1 MTQQRFKS
9 CPASFRLRCFLHPRA
24 WVNVCSPCS
33 VFMCGTVEL
42 KVKPCFSW
50 GASHSAPGCLVNN
63 PRVGF
68 AAPQPWD
75 KLLPNSL
82 SNECLLRFVLQCNF
96 SFHTV
101 YTCPCVYLRILLKEN
116 RWAESIH
123 NHSICC
129 SHIYVCAYTHKNN
142 NTVLLWYSTV
152 QIFFFFTSHPQ
163 REMMC
168 SRFYCEMILG
178 LQHSCNAMEKGR
190 NNWDL
195 LNILCLILLFLNLS
209 SCTSNHRVFA
219 AAAVSHA
226 WCNCLIKH
234 YLFA

>member
-1 MTQQRFKS
+1 MTQQRFKI

-24 WVNVCSPCS
+24 WVTCLQSVLE
-33 VFMCGTVEL
+33 VFMCGAVEL

-50 GASHSAPGCLVNN
+50 GATHSAPGCLVNN
-63 PRVGF
+63 PRAGF
-68 AAPQPWD
+68 AAPLPWD

-96 SFHTV
+96 SFNTV

-142 NTVLLWYSTV
+142 NTVLLWYSTDSPPTFFK
-152 QIFFFFTSHPQ
+152 IFF
-163 REMMC
+163 
-168 SRFYCEMILG
+168 
-178 LQHSCNAMEKGR
+178 
-190 NNWDL
+190 
-195 LNILCLILLFLNLS
+195 
-209 SCTSNHRVFA
+209 
-219 AAAVSHA
+219 
-226 WCNCLIKH
+226 
-234 YLFA
+234 